1 MTPCSNDQEF
11 DDQQNL
17 KLITSQITIIRV
29 KINVCFEMCT
39 LLLTRLFKDL
49 EICKL
54 LFENNVVKNLELH
67 GDGH

>member
-1 MTPCSNDQEF
+1 
-11 DDQQNL
+11 
-17 KLITSQITIIRV
+17 
-29 KINVCFEMCT
+29 MCT